1 MGTNK
6 YIPRRAVHPSEIIK
20 EEIKAR
26 GMSKKEFAERMG
38 MKASNVSRLLR
49 GDTDITITLAEK
61 LEKALD
67 IPASFWLRM
76 QSTYNSNCQ
85 IIAERDI
92 QEQKANR

>member
-1 MGTNK
+1 METNNK
-6 YIPRRAVHPSEIIK
+6 LPLYATHPCEVLKDEILF
-20 EEIKAR
+20 R
-26 GMSKKEFAERMG
+26 GISKKDFAKRIG
-38 MKASNVSRLLR
+38 MQQSNLSRLLR
-49 GDTDITITLAEK
+49 GDTSITLPLAAK
-61 LEKALD
+61 LEEALD

>member
-20 EEIKAR
+20 EEIEAR

-38 MKASNVSRLLR
+38 MKVSNVSRLLR